1 MEPTGVALVTGA
13 SRGIGRAVAVE
24 LAGRGFDVVATMRD
38 PAAGADLAGRVAEV
52 RALDVTDPTT
62 MVVPDGLRVLV
73 NNAGV
78 DVENLPVEH
87 TPAEA
92 WRSLFET
99 NVFGLIEL
107 TRRAIPAMRAA
118 GGGVF
123 VNVTSVSVLVP
134 VPFFA
139 AYRASKAAVSALSES
154 LRPEVAPFGIRVLEV
169 MPGPVAT
176 DMLAASAPVPE
187 AVRFP
192 EYAEAARALAAARA
206 GTDEAAVSPAVA
218 ARAIVDAV
226 MDDAAPDRIACDPLG
241 TAILAA
247 HERHG

>member
-1 MEPTGVALVTGA
+1 MDSTGVALVTGA
-13 SRGIGRAVAVE
+13 SRGIGRAVALE
-24 LAGRGFDVVATMRD
+24 LAARGFEVVATMRD
-38 PAAGADLAGRVAEV
+38 PSAGADLEGRVAEV
-52 RALDVTDPTT
+52 QRLDVTAPAT
-62 MVVPDGLRVLV
+62 MAVPGGLRVLV

-87 TPAEA
+87 TPAET
-92 WRSLFET
+92 WRALFET
-99 NVFGLIEL
+99 NVFGVAEL

-118 GGGVF
+118 GGGVI

-139 AYRASKAAVSALSES
+139 AYRASKAALSALGES
-154 LRPEVAPFGIRVLEV
+154 LRAEVARFGIRVLEV

-192 EYAEAARALAAARA
+192 DYAEAARAFAAARA
-206 GTDEAAVSPAVA
+206 GTDEAAVAPAEA

-226 MDDAAPDRIACDPLG
+226 VDDAAADRVACDPLG
-241 TAILAA
+241 AAILAA
-247 HERHG
+247 HERRG